1 MQHPKSRTCM
11 VAALVRRVAGGAVS
25 ELAAGVY
32 KAATDGCARTSFAA
46 SRTHSG
52 ADFYSSEISPQE
64 QVSLCLVLNLDPRLH
79 RVQCT
84 PTAPGKKRRRPRVTI
99 SATRK
104 EGPLQHGV
112 LIRTSTDAGCLSVQ
126 NLQLM
131 IWNSSSTA
139 AFLQEHS

>member
-1 MQHPKSRTCM
+1 M
-11 VAALVRRVAGGAVS
+11 VAALVRPVAGGAVS

-46 SRTHSG
+46 STTHSG
-52 ADFYSSEISPQE
+52 ADFYSSEISAQE
-64 QVSLCLVLNLDPRLH
+64 QVSLPCSKFRSTTPPCAVHACPR
-79 RVQCT
+79 
-84 PTAPGKKRRRPRVTI
+84 KRRRPRVTI

-131 IWNSSSTA
+131 I
-139 AFLQEHS
+139 